1 MFTCMLDF
9 ISMFAVQF
17 ELQVQFELLLK
28 AHGQCEERCHH
39 VCHVSKC
46 SPHQLLSGC
55 LEIDE
60 NRRLH
65 WRV

>member
-39 VCHVSKC
+39 VCHVSVPPINFSADVWK
-46 SPHQLLSGC
+46 
-55 LEIDE
+55 
-60 NRRLH
+60 
-65 WRV
+65 